1 VSKHFTT
8 KSVEVPKCRNAKLRN
23 AVSTKAVVT
32 AVGHIVEELSS
43 CFGVSGTATWKVEK
57 PNNRIAEMPKC
68 ETSLG
73 SARGHSRWSHRR
85 KMGEGVSE
93 DKLLFGVSGV
103 GKWRVLKSSTTLIPK
118 CEERN
123 AEMNARFREVN
134 PMVQMKL
141 KKIGGLL

>member
-57 PNNRIAEMPKC
+57 PNNRI
-68 ETSLG
+68 
-73 SARGHSRWSHRR
+73 
-85 KMGEGVSE
+85 V
-93 DKLLFGVSGV
+93 
-103 GKWRVLKSSTTLIPK
+103 
-118 CEERN
+118 RN
-123 AEMNARFREVN
+123 AEMRNKFRLSPRSQPLVTSAED
-134 PMVQMKL
+134 
-141 KKIGGLL
+141 GGRS